1 MWVVVVII
9 KMFTCMMLIIVMTF
23 VMIMA
28 MKMFKIVILNYTTL
42 IKFKLLL

>member
-1 MWVVVVII
+1 MWVVVVNI

-42 IKFKLLL
+42 IKLKLLL

>member
-1 MWVVVVII
+1 MWVVVVNI

-28 MKMFKIVILNYTTL
+28 MKMFKIVILNYTAL

>member
-1 MWVVVVII
+1 MWVLVVNI

>member
-1 MWVVVVII
+1 MWVVVVNI